1 MREIFRNDHDLE
13 IKTQILKGNTRL
25 PLGMQLANFFQVD
38 IPQKE
43 NIFQNMHLNATSMLP
58 PGTKLFA
65 GLGVNL
71 SVANVTIT
79 SNLNV

>member
-1 MREIFRNDHDLE
+1 
-13 IKTQILKGNTRL
+13 
-25 PLGMQLANFFQVD
+25 
-38 IPQKE
+38 
-43 NIFQNMHLNATSMLP
+43 MHLNATSMLP

-65 GLGVNL
+65 GRGVNL